1 MQSRDR
7 SVVVSA
13 LNGGAACPPL
23 LQTRTCSNRQ
33 CDDFVWTVGQVRG
46 VGIMTNT
53 IPNFIEFH
61 AHERFELIVFCF
73 SVDGV
78 RAQLSIAMWA
88 GREVTVCHVSSRC
101 ALYVRVRAS

>member
-13 LNGGAACPPL
+13 LNGGAACPLL

-46 VGIMTNT
+46 VGNMMKTT
-53 IPNFIEFH
+53 PNFVDFDI
-61 AHERFELIVFCF
+61 HERAYFVLLFFF
-73 SVDGV
+73 SVDGM
-78 RAQLSIAMWA
+78 RAQL
-88 GREVTVCHVSSRC
+88 
-101 ALYVRVRAS
+101 

>member
-13 LNGGAACPPL
+13 LNGGAACPLL

-46 VGIMTNT
+46 VDNMADTT
-53 IPNFIEFH
+53 PFVDF
-61 AHERFELIVFCF
+61 HERCEFILFCF

-78 RAQLSIAMWA
+78 CAQLSIAMWA
-88 GREVTVCHVSSRC
+88 GREVTFCNVSSRC
-101 ALYVRVRAS
+101 ALHVRVRAS